1 MKARQGLFQ
10 YLFVSRMT
18 SVHHLIDLSM
28 IIYGR
33 GYGIPPI
40 FETTV
45 LRQTRMS
52 RCRCQEKIQVRDE
65 MSYNV
70 SCFSSFQST
79 NQRIGRAD
87 ASV

>member
-1 MKARQGLFQ
+1 
-10 YLFVSRMT
+10 MT
-18 SVHHLIDLSM
+18 GVDHLIDLSM

-33 GYGIPPI
+33 EYSIPPI

-45 LRQTRMS
+45 SRQTRMS
-52 RCRCQEKIQVRDE
+52 QCRCQEKIQVRDE
-65 MSYNV
+65 MSCNV
-70 SCFSSFQST
+70 SCFSPFQST